1 MTPNVAWSDNQLM
14 ATVNAAQQN
23 NQTALRALCLKYE
36 GLIHKYAHVSA
47 VQCEGNDMESLLWEV
62 FIRAVKEYDINGDV
76 PFSGF
81 VKSRIKYGQ
90 YNAFRKLRKQWQRET
105 FIMDKTTDG
114 EDSTMTFEDIL
125 KPSDSAE
132 TIALGNTNKKAVTR
146 VFKRLMPQQ
155 QQLLYNYYVE
165 DIPLA
170 RIAKNYGVS
179 RQAMQQHKNRALAA
193 LTVFFNEELN
203 KKQ

>member
-14 ATVNAAQQN
+14 ATINAAQQN
-23 NQTALRALCLKYE
+23 NEAALKALCHKYE

-47 VQCEGNDMESLLWEV
+47 VQCEANDIESLLWEV

-105 FIMDKTTDG
+105 FIMDQATDG
-114 EDSTMTFEDIL
+114 DNKTVTFEDIL
-125 KPSDSAE
+125 APSDSAE
-132 TIALGNTNKKAVTR
+132 TTALANANKKAVAR
-146 VFKRLMPQQ
+146 AFKRLMPQQ
-155 QQLLYNYYVE
+155 QKLLYAYYIE
-165 DIPLA
+165 NIPLA
-170 RIAKNYGVS
+170 QLAKQHGIS
-179 RQAMQQHKNRALAA
+179 RQAMQQHKHRALAA
-193 LTVFFNEELN
+193 LTVFFNDELN
-203 KKQ
+203 Q